1 MTDRLRFVLNR
12 LGERLWVKPTF
23 FCLLSVVIALIA
35 KFADFWAFS
44 EKFPDISS
52 DSVEKLLTV
61 ISGSM
66 LVIAVF
72 AVGSMLAAY
81 ESASNSATPRTFA
94 VVVADDRSQNALS
107 TFVGAFIFSI
117 VGLVAITNGYYD
129 KGGRFALLVITLVV
143 FALVILSFLKWV
155 DAIARLGRLGNTVAK
170 VEQAA
175 EDTLRRR
182 RNCPTMGGVRS
193 SGAMDGTPVELA
205 EIGYIQH
212 IDVASLQS
220 LAETHELRVAVAMLP
235 GRLTLPGQP
244 VAYLSADRGALSDEV
259 ITKVLDCFVVG
270 KSRTFDE
277 DPRFGLV
284 VLSEIAS
291 RALSPAVNDPGT
303 AINIIGALARLLA
316 IWASPP
322 EDEPETGPDYDRVA
336 VPELSLASM
345 FEDAFSAIARD
356 GAGSVEV
363 MICLQKALAGLAALG
378 NPAVSQ
384 QASAQADLA
393 FRYAE
398 LALQLPSEL
407 SRLQAA
413 RGEVGS

>member
-12 LGERLWVKPTF
+12 LGERLWVKPMF
-23 FCLLSVVIALIA
+23 ICLLSIGVALIA
-35 KFADFWAFS
+35 RFADFWELS
-44 EKFPDISS
+44 HRFPDISD

-66 LVIAVF
+66 LVMAVF

-81 ESASNSATPRTFA
+81 ESASSSATPRTFA
-94 VVVADDRSQNALS
+94 VVISDDRSQNALS

-117 VGLVAITNGYYD
+117 VGLVAITNDYYE

-143 FALVILSFLKWV
+143 FALVIFNFLKWV
-155 DAIARLGRLGNTVAK
+155 DAIARLGRLGNTVSK
-170 VEQAA
+170 VERAA
-175 EDTLRRR
+175 ETTLLRRR
-182 RNCPTMGGVRS
+182 KSPTMGAIPARG
-193 SGAMDGTPVELA
+193 GCDGIPVEVERIA
-205 EIGYIQH
+205 YIQH
-212 IDVASLQS
+212 IDVAALQS
-220 LAETHELRVAVAMLP
+220 LAEEHDLRIEVALLP
-235 GRLTLPGQP
+235 GKMTLPGQP
-244 VAYLSADRGALSDEV
+244 VAYVCSDKGEPPAELV
-259 ITKVLDCFVVG
+259 AKITGCFVVG
-270 KSRTFDE
+270 ESRTFDE

-303 AINIIGALARLLA
+303 AINIIGALVRLLA

-336 VPELSLASM
+336 VPELSLASL

-378 NPAVSQ
+378 NPALSQ

-398 LALQLPSEL
+398 QALQLPSEL

-413 RGEVGS
+413 RGKVGS